1 MNSISSRVE
10 QIQQP
15 SKDLEF
21 LFGTRAT
28 GVCETHKCTH
38 TSCLPSQTHIDSRDY
53 NYRHSH
59 NVASRYA
66 ASVIASPVATW
77 QQRSLATAAA
87 RRAASGP
94 ASLQHSHI
102 WICMSGDQ
110 ARCRRKTLAGVFS
123 LFSAVTVVSVK
134 GSFLSSNLSPSG
146 ENVRREPRSGRWGFL
161 KKKTL
166 PVSITGENV
175 LSFKARR
182 NLLIWSFG
190 AQIFTL

>member
-1 MNSISSRVE
+1 MPFSVGHYEPQTHYWLWHDLLDGEDAALVLARTALLQKKKSNRRKQALISVWIASAQEWNRYNSSLKASS
-10 QIQQP
+10 
-15 SKDLEF
+15 F

-77 QQRSLATAAA
+77 QQRSLATATA
-87 RRAASGP
+87 RHAASGP
-94 ASLQHSHI
+94 ASLQYSHI

-110 ARCRRKTLAGVFS
+110 ARCRQKTLAGVFS
-123 LFSAVTVVSVK
+123 LLCSDSY
-134 GSFLSSNLSPSG
+134 
-146 ENVRREPRSGRWGFL
+146 
-161 KKKTL
+161 
-166 PVSITGENV
+166 
-175 LSFKARR
+175 
-182 NLLIWSFG
+182 
-190 AQIFTL
+190 QC